1 MKCKDC
7 SVPPIY
13 DYSENCE
20 LCGLFGWDNFDEH
33 FKFYSDGE
41 DGCIHRKATIEK
53 WYKEKLKSQEKMAKT
68 GKGGN
73 K

>member
-13 DYSENCE
+13 DYSENCK
-20 LCGLFGWDNFDEH
+20 LCGLFGWDNNDEH
-33 FKFYSDGE
+33 FKVYADGE

-53 WYKEKLKSQEKMAKT
+53 WYNLNENYKNLLNEGEWMRRW
-68 GKGGN
+68 
-73 K
+73 